1 MSVSRSRHLGCTC
14 ETHEF
19 WRPARRAIKDDYA
32 GQVHIEAM
40 TVEPEPQCAAAELAI
55 VEETPVEALAA
66 DSATRAVEEETAATA
81 RDDTERWPRNA
92 STPRASPPAE
102 PRFVFVSGAS
112 VLVPPSPA
120 PHRRRRRRR
129 AHHDT
134 AEEPAPGDERRRRG
148 RRRRRRKPQG
158 VSPLAS
164 PTSSM
169 NFPDWASPT
178 SSIASA
184 LSSPWSS
191 PRHENP
197 HHFPRRG
204 DSGGSSSSF
213 WSSTTS
219 LWSSTTSMFSSTTSS
234 LRSWA
239 SSSSASLLSSFS
251 AAPAQGDGPDH
262 YRPDSPDDFRVACR
276 DVSMPLPEER
286 SSEASSS

>member
-1 MSVSRSRHLGCTC
+1 
-14 ETHEF
+14 
-19 WRPARRAIKDDYA
+19 
-32 GQVHIEAM
+32 M

-81 RDDTERWPRNA
+81 RDDTERWPRSA

-102 PRFVFVSGAS
+102 PRDFVFVSGAS
-112 VLVPPSPA
+112 VVLPPPTSSEPA
-120 PHRRRRRRR
+120 PHRRRRR
-129 AHHDT
+129 
-134 AEEPAPGDERRRRG
+134 

-158 VSPLAS
+158 VSPLTS

-169 NFPDWASPT
+169 NFPEWASPT

-213 WSSTTS
+213 WSSTSS

-239 SSSSASLLSSFS
+239 SSSSASSLLSFA

>member
-1 MSVSRSRHLGCTC
+1 M
-14 ETHEF
+14 
-19 WRPARRAIKDDYA
+19 D
-32 GQVHIEAM
+32 
-40 TVEPEPQCAAAELAI
+40 VERAI
-55 VEETPVEALAA
+55 VEEAPVAALPG
-66 DSATRAVEEETAATA
+66 DSATTAFVEESAVTGLDVE
-81 RDDTERWPRNA
+81 EQWPRLPQTA

-129 AHHDT
+129 AHAADS
-134 AEEPAPGDERRRRG
+134 EEPAPGDERRRRG

-158 VSPLAS
+158 VSPLTS
-164 PTSSM
+164 PTSSL

>member
-1 MSVSRSRHLGCTC
+1 MDV
-14 ETHEF
+14 E
-19 WRPARRAIKDDYA
+19 RAI
-32 GQVHIEAM
+32 
-40 TVEPEPQCAAAELAI
+40 L
-55 VEETPVEALAA
+55 EETPVAA
-66 DSATRAVEEETAATA
+66 MAGDSVTTAFVEESAVTAL
-81 RDDTERWPRNA
+81 DVEERWPRLPRTV

-102 PRFVFVSGAS
+102 PRDFVFVSGAS
-112 VLVPPSPA
+112 VVLPPPTSSEPA
-120 PHRRRRRRR
+120 PHRRRRR
-129 AHHDT
+129 
-134 AEEPAPGDERRRRG
+134 

-158 VSPLAS
+158 VSPLTS

-169 NFPDWASPT
+169 NFPEWASPT

-213 WSSTTS
+213 WSSTSS

-239 SSSSASLLSSFS
+239 SSSSASSLLGSFS

>member
-1 MSVSRSRHLGCTC
+1 MSVSRSGFLGCTC

-81 RDDTERWPRNA
+81 RDDTERWPRSA
-92 STPRASPPAE
+92 STPRASPPPAE

-129 AHHDT
+129 
-134 AEEPAPGDERRRRG
+134 
-148 RRRRRRKPQG
+148 RRRRKPQG

-164 PTSSM
+164 PTSSL

-191 PRHENP
+191 PRHEH

>member
-1 MSVSRSRHLGCTC
+1 MKHTNLRGPCAAQSRRL
-14 ETHEF
+14 
-19 WRPARRAIKDDYA
+19 WA
-32 GQVHIEAM
+32 GQVKFKAM
-40 TVEPEPQCAAAELAI
+40 TVEPEPKCAAAELAI
-55 VEETPVEALAA
+55 VEETPVEALAG
-66 DSATRAVEEETAATA
+66 DSATIAVEEESAVTAL
-81 RDDTERWPRNA
+81 DVDERWPRLPRNA
-92 STPRASPPAE
+92 STPIASPPAE
-102 PRFVFVSGAS
+102 PREFVFVSGAS
-112 VLVPPSPA
+112 VLVPPSPN

-129 AHHDT
+129 AHA
-134 AEEPAPGDERRRRG
+134 AEEPAPGDERRRRDR

-164 PTSSM
+164 PTSSL

-213 WSSTTS
+213 WSSTSS
-219 LWSSTTSMFSSTTSS
+219 LWSSTTSMFSSTTSAT
-234 LRSWA
+234 SW
-239 SSSSASLLSSFS
+239 SSSASSLLSFA

>member
-1 MSVSRSRHLGCTC
+1 MVLTPD
-14 ETHEF
+14 F
-19 WRPARRAIKDDYA
+19 F
-32 GQVHIEAM
+32 IEHQ
-40 TVEPEPQCAAAELAI
+40 P
-55 VEETPVEALAA
+55 
-66 DSATRAVEEETAATA
+66 
-81 RDDTERWPRNA
+81 
-92 STPRASPPAE
+92 
-102 PRFVFVSGAS
+102 
-112 VLVPPSPA
+112 
-120 PHRRRRRRR
+120 
-129 AHHDT
+129 
-134 AEEPAPGDERRRRG
+134 
-148 RRRRRRKPQG
+148 
-158 VSPLAS
+158 
-164 PTSSM
+164 
-169 NFPDWASPT
+169 SPT

-239 SSSSASLLSSFS
+239 SSSSASSLLGSFS

>member
-1 MSVSRSRHLGCTC
+1 
-14 ETHEF
+14 
-19 WRPARRAIKDDYA
+19 
-32 GQVHIEAM
+32 M

-55 VEETPVEALAA
+55 VEETPVEALAS
-66 DSATRAVEEETAATA
+66 DSATLAVVEETAATA
-81 RDDTERWPRNA
+81 CDGDERWTV

-102 PRFVFVSGAS
+102 REFVFVSGAS

-129 AHHDT
+129 AH
-134 AEEPAPGDERRRRG
+134 AAGSEEPAPGDERRRRG

-164 PTSSM
+164 PTSSL
-169 NFPDWASPT
+169 NFPGWASPT
-178 SSIASA
+178 ASIASA

-191 PRHENP
+191 PRHEH

-213 WSSTTS
+213 WSSSTS

-239 SSSSASLLSSFS
+239 SSSSASSLLSFA

>member
-1 MSVSRSRHLGCTC
+1 MDV
-14 ETHEF
+14 E
-19 WRPARRAIKDDYA
+19 RAI
-32 GQVHIEAM
+32 
-40 TVEPEPQCAAAELAI
+40 L
-55 VEETPVEALAA
+55 EETPVAA
-66 DSATRAVEEETAATA
+66 MAGDSVTTAFVEESAVTAL
-81 RDDTERWPRNA
+81 DVEERWPRLPRSA

-102 PRFVFVSGAS
+102 PRDFVFVSGAS

-134 AEEPAPGDERRRRG
+134 AEEPAPGDERRRRDRR
-148 RRRRRRKPQG
+148 RRRRRRKPEG
-158 VSPLAS
+158 VSPLTS

-213 WSSTTS
+213 WSSTSS

-239 SSSSASLLSSFS
+239 SSSSASSLLSFA

>member
-1 MSVSRSRHLGCTC
+1 VVLTPD
-14 ETHEF
+14 F
-19 WRPARRAIKDDYA
+19 F
-32 GQVHIEAM
+32 IEHQ
-40 TVEPEPQCAAAELAI
+40 P
-55 VEETPVEALAA
+55 
-66 DSATRAVEEETAATA
+66 
-81 RDDTERWPRNA
+81 
-92 STPRASPPAE
+92 
-102 PRFVFVSGAS
+102 
-112 VLVPPSPA
+112 
-120 PHRRRRRRR
+120 
-129 AHHDT
+129 
-134 AEEPAPGDERRRRG
+134 
-148 RRRRRRKPQG
+148 
-158 VSPLAS
+158 
-164 PTSSM
+164 
-169 NFPDWASPT
+169 SPT

-213 WSSTTS
+213 WSSSTS

-239 SSSSASLLSSFS
+239 SSSSASLLSFS